1 MAESETM
8 QDLGRQVLTLSRN
21 TLMVNLR
28 FMENALFRFDL
39 LPDEKETDTYRVDG
53 KSIRYNSRHVLKQ
66 FQERSLLI
74 PAVTRYTSSR
84 VLICT
89 ICSL

>member
-39 LPDEKETDTYRVDG
+39 LPDEKETDT
-53 KSIRYNSRHVLKQ
+53 
-66 FQERSLLI
+66 
-74 PAVTRYTSSR
+74 
-84 VLICT
+84 
-89 ICSL
+89 